1 MEILLQIES
10 LLAMR
15 QTFMLKRMLLLKGHS
30 LPYRQI
36 KSDPFKKG
44 RLLVIGAL
52 ALSVSAC
59 GSSSKIDPKYG
70 VAPSPRVSKAAYIP
84 SGGGRY
90 QVGKPY
96 KIAGRWYEPKEV
108 NRYEKSGVASW
119 YGDAFHGRRTA
130 NGEIYN
136 MNSYSAAHPTL
147 PLPSYVRVT
156 NLANRNSVIV
166 RVNDR
171 GPFARDRL
179 IDLSKRAA
187 DALNFRNQG
196 VAKVHVSYLG
206 KAPVEG
212 GDAAFLAASVVI
224 KGQPGPTRRRADI
237 TPDAPGMMMAEAGA
251 DTGAGAVP
259 IAYRDNSPNN
269 SGPIAGPGTGPMLL
283 WSGDRPMV
291 GPSVASIPGFAPAQ

>member
-1 MEILLQIES
+1 M
-10 LLAMR
+10 
-15 QTFMLKRMLLLKGHS
+15 
-30 LPYRQI
+30 PYRQI
-36 KSDPFKKG
+36 NTDLFNKS

-52 ALSVSAC
+52 ALSLSAC
-59 GSSSKIDPKYG
+59 GSSSSSRIDPKYG
-70 VAPSPRVSKAAYIP
+70 VAASPRVSKAAYIP

-156 NLANRNSVIV
+156 NLANRNSVVV

-196 VAKVHVSYLG
+196 LAKVHVSYLG

-224 KGQPGPTRRRADI
+224 KGQPGPMRRRADA
-237 TPDAPGMMMAEAGA
+237 TPDAPALMMAETGA
-251 DTGAGAVP
+251 DTGPAGAAQVP
-259 IAYRDNSPNN
+259 IAYRDNRPII
-269 SGPIAGPGTGPMLL
+269 SGPGSGSGTGPALL
-283 WSGDRPMV
+283 WSGDRPTV
-291 GPSVASIPGFAPAQ
+291 GQSVASIQGFGPAQ